1 MKLEWEV
8 ENKGALDVSAEGEF
22 ERLTKGDRRFSDAE
36 REGVAVAVFEKE
48 VVVVIDGEAEVVL
61 NGEFRLTPGEVE

>member
-36 REGVAVAVFEKE
+36 REGWQWRYLRRKWS
-48 VVVVIDGEAEVVL
+48 L
-61 NGEFRLTPGEVE
+61 